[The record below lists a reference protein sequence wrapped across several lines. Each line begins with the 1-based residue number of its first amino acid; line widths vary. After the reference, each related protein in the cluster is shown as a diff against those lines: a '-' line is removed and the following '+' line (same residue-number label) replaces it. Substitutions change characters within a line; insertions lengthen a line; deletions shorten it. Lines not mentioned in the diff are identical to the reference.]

1 MIFSDLELISHPFAR
16 GLPNFFKNQPQA
28 HNYSTFYLANK
39 DTKMSKKTQAA
50 EVLVKLLVGAGKAS
64 PSPPIGPAL
73 GARGVKSMDF
83 CKQFNDKTKNII
95 TDTPLPTV
103 ITIKPDRTFTF
114 VVKSPPTTYFLKK
127 AAGITKGAQTPGT
140 EVVGNVSLKHVYE
153 IAKIKQQDQNL
164 KHLSLESISSSII
177 GVAKSVGIQVVH

>member
-1 MIFSDLELISHPFAR
+1 
-16 GLPNFFKNQPQA
+16 
-28 HNYSTFYLANK
+28 
-39 DTKMSKKTQAA
+39 MSKKTQAA
-50 EVLVKLLVGAGKAS
+50 EVFVKLLVGAGKAS
-64 PSPPIGPAL
+64 PSPPVGPAL

-83 CKQFNDKTKNII
+83 CKQFNDKTKNIM

-140 EVVGNVSLKHVYE
+140 EVVGSVSLKHIYE
-153 IAKIKQQDQNL
+153 IAKIKQQDANL

>member
-1 MIFSDLELISHPFAR
+1 
-16 GLPNFFKNQPQA
+16 
-28 HNYSTFYLANK
+28 
-39 DTKMSKKTQAA
+39 MSKKTQAA

-64 PSPPIGPAL
+64 PSPPVGPAL

-83 CKQFNDKTKNII
+83 Y
-95 TDTPLPTV
+95 TPLPTV

-114 VVKSPPTTYFLKK
+114 VVKSPPTTYFLKR
-127 AAGITKGAQTPGT
+127 AAGIAKGAQTPGT
-140 EVVGNVSLKHVYE
+140 EVVGSVSLKHIYE
-153 IAKIKQQDQNL
+153 IAKIKQQDANL